1 MPTAAVTTGQDDAAI
16 AALRRVDRTV
26 AEQTGHEAFP
36 EQLWTALAESP
47 GACRI
52 ALTADGA
59 AAIIPSDTFAPS
71 HRQLVAAAPAHASGA
86 ALTAAITA
94 LLGTDEPSIHVEAW
108 VPGSDPTVISS
119 LQQAGFVASRTQLQ
133 MEVGLPL
140 RSQRPELPD
149 GIAVRVF
156 RPGVDNEAW
165 LRVNNAAFSNHPD
178 QGGWIESVLARRMAE
193 PWFDPD
199 GFLLAWRGSTLVGSC
214 WTKVHD
220 GDEPVGEIFVIG
232 VDPAAHG
239 QGLGRAL
246 VIAGLDDL
254 NRRRACRRGL
264 LYVAADNDAAVA
276 LYTSLGFVPRRTDTA
291 LTFDRKPS

>member
-16 AALRRVDRTV
+16 AVLRRVDRTV

-36 EQLWTALAESP
+36 ERLWTALAESP
-47 GACRI
+47 EACRI
-52 ALTADGA
+52 ALTADAA
-59 AAIIPSDTFAPS
+59 AAIVPSDTFAPS
-71 HRQLVAAAPAHASGA
+71 HRQLVAAAPVHASGA
-86 ALTAAITA
+86 ALTAAITE
-94 LLGTDEPSIHVEAW
+94 LLGADEPPTHVEAW
-108 VPGSDPTVISS
+108 IPGSDPIVISS
-119 LQQAGFVASRTQLQ
+119 LRHAGFVASRTQLQ

-140 RSQRPELPD
+140 RSQRPEFPA
-149 GIAVRVF
+149 GIEIRTF

-178 QGGWIESVLARRMAE
+178 QGGWIEAALERRMAE

-199 GFLLAWRGSTLVGSC
+199 GFLLAWRGSTLVGFC
-214 WTKVHD
+214 WTKVHA

-246 VIAGLDDL
+246 VIAGLEDL
-254 NRRRACRRGL
+254 NRRRGCRRGL

-291 LTFDRKPS
+291 LTFDRMPS